1 MKYTKHGKSRAEER
15 GISENMILK
24 AISEPTQAYYDLST
38 GATVAFKKLNRKHL
52 LIVYSKKENEIKILT
67 TFITS
72 AAQEIIEKKLKN
84 NVWIKI
90 K

>member
-15 GISENMILK
+15 GIGENMILK
-24 AISEPTQAYYDLST
+24 VISEPTYAYYDLST

-52 LIVYSKKENEIKILT
+52 LIVYSKKENEIKIVT

>member
-38 GATVAFKKLNRKHL
+38 GTQL
-52 LIVYSKKENEIKILT
+52 LSRNSTENT
-67 TFITS
+67 CS
-72 AAQEIIEKKLKN
+72 
-84 NVWIKI
+84 
-90 K
+90 